1 MDHWILLL
9 NGSAVMNQ
17 LAMQGMQEMLVLFP
31 GWEDP
36 LEEEMATRS
45 SIHAWKSPW
54 TEPGELQSM
63 ESQRVRSQ
71 ND

>member
-1 MDHWILLL
+1 
-9 NGSAVMNQ
+9 
-17 LAMQGMQEMLVLFP
+17 MQGMQEMLVLFP

-45 SIHAWKSPW
+45 SIHAWKNPW